1 MKATKWMTVSVI
13 CLSLIGVMVGNGV
26 GQAKTLQAVPLPLS
40 EAEQANTSGQ
50 GTLVC
55 VSGVISGFMMAG
67 SVFGTILGAITATCG
82 CAEYIDYYTKEWGLP
97 ETNFVEICD

>member
-26 GQAKTLQAVPLPLS
+26 GQAKTLQTGPLPLS

-55 VSGVISGFMMAG
+55 VSGVITGIGMS
-67 SVFGTILGAITATCG
+67 GTIFGAVLGAIGATCG
-82 CAEYIDYYTKEWGLP
+82 CAEYIDYYTRKWGLP